1 MEKKEYVVYIE
12 GNQEF
17 LKLSDDEVKL
27 MKWLR
32 EAYEYDIDICDP
44 EDIVKYIEIPKIE

>member
-1 MEKKEYVVYIE
+1 MEKKDYVVYIE

-17 LKLSDDEVKL
+17 LKLSDAEINL

-32 EAYEYDIDICDP
+32 EVYEYDIEICNP
-44 EDIVKYIEIPKIE
+44 EDVVKYTEVPEM